1 MNANTIRI
9 MLIIALFLI
18 VSRMDYEDQFKP
30 LSGGYT
36 HAGR

>member
-1 MNANTIRI
+1 MNANTIRLL
-9 MLIIALFLI
+9 LIITLFLI

-36 HAGR
+36 HVGR